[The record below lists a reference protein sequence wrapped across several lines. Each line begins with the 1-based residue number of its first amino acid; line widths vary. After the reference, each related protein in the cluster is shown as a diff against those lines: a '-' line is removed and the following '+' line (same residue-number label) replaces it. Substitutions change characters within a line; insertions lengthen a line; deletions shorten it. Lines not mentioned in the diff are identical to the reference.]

1 MLQILIQLMKGILIG
16 AANVVP
22 GVSGGTMALLTG
34 IFERL
39 INAID
44 SCNNKALFLLRQRKF
59 SQCWRHIDGLFLFTI
74 GTGVLISLFSFAKLL
89 DWLFIQHKL
98 YVWSFFF
105 GLILASVYAVGK
117 TIRKWSVSGGLFFI
131 FGTITSGSMV
141 LLTPSTCNDSTLY
154 LMLCGA
160 IAMCSMILPGL
171 SGSFVLLLMGN
182 YELVINAISQLHL
195 KTLIPFGLGALL
207 GIVLFARFLSWIFRR
222 YHDQTVSLLTGFI
235 FGSLAVLW
243 PWKSEITQ
251 MVVNGN
257 EWKEKVIGYTY
268 ALPTSNLET
277 YISIGLIVMGI
288 LLLFWTE
295 NASKVTVPKNHLR

>member
-1 MLQILIQLMKGILIG
+1 M
-16 AANVVP
+16 P
-22 GVSGGTMALLTG
+22 GVSGGTIALLTG
-34 IFERL
+34 IYERL
-39 INAID
+39 INAINA
-44 SCNNKALFLLRQRKF
+44 CNNEALILLRQRKF
-59 SQCWRHIDGLFLFTI
+59 SQCWHHIDGLFLFTI

-89 DWLFIQHKL
+89 DWLFMQHKL

-117 TIRKWSVSGGLFFI
+117 TNQKWSVSGGLFFI
-131 FGTITSGSMV
+131 LGTITAGSMA
-141 LLTPSTCNDSTLY
+141 LLTPATSNDSALY
-154 LMLCGA
+154 LILCGA

-195 KTLIPFGLGALL
+195 RTLIPFGLGALL
-207 GIVLFARFLSWIFRR
+207 GIILFARLLSWIFSR

-251 MVVNGN
+251 MVFNGN
-257 EWKEKVIGYTY
+257 EWKEKVIGYSY

-288 LLLFWTE
+288 LLLFWSE
-295 NASKVTVPKNHLR
+295 NASKVTVPKNHLG

>member
-1 MLQILIQLMKGILIG
+1 MPQILIQLMKGILIG

-44 SCNNKALFLLRQRKF
+44 ACNKEALFLLRQGKF
-59 SQCWRHIDGLFLFTI
+59 SQCWHHIDGLFLFTI
-74 GTGVLISLFSFAKLL
+74 GAGVLISLFSFAKML
-89 DWLFIQHKL
+89 DWLFMQHKL
-98 YVWSFFF
+98 YVWSLFF

-117 TIRKWSVSGGLFFI
+117 TIRKWSISGGIFFI
-131 FGTITSGSMV
+131 LGTITAGSMA
-141 LLTPSTCNDSTLY
+141 LLTPATSNDSTLY
-154 LMLCGA
+154 LMLCGV

-182 YELVINAISQLHL
+182 YELVINAISQLNI

-207 GIVLFARFLSWIFRR
+207 GIVLFARFLSWIYRR

-235 FGSLAVLW
+235 FGSLALLW
-243 PWKSEITQ
+243 PWKSEIIQ
-251 MVVNGN
+251 IVVNGN

-268 ALPTSNLET
+268 ALPTANQET
-277 YISIGLIVMGI
+277 YISIGLIVIGI
-288 LLLFWTE
+288 LLLFCTE
-295 NASKVTVPKNHLR
+295 NASKKTAPKNHLR